1 MSPGPESLTF
11 VHQAADGPLDGPAVA
26 LTPIALEQLNAAS
39 VQSWVIDDLVD
50 RRLLLAD
57 WRSYTAWKLDWLE
70 RVDTA
75 VHGRGSVRAAAS
87 WITTPLDSVVMAA
100 RLLRAAAEAVRPTEI
115 HYIGVG
121 GPEEVDPIHDG
132 HMQFHPLLGDVPLAA
147 RLLPFVATRL
157 DVPFGIQPTRKA
169 EVASASGASLR
180 QRVAP
185 MAARLRNTWRPTL
198 GANKG
203 TTLMLWSG
211 GYGARR
217 FVRGERERERG
228 RRIALVQRGNPT
240 CLLVPSWH
248 GFRPVGMRM
257 PTDLGRTSPT
267 TPCDDLDELLHEID
281 EWAQLPGAGS
291 VLKSRLIAFTRGV
304 TPVIDKIAD
313 ALVSQLTA
321 AEIDEL
327 AAANPHAV
335 EEFGVLLAAHRHGR
349 VNRTL
354 LQHGDHLMPYDGW
367 LVTEV
372 HNFDELWT
380 SDATV
385 PSDLERAATTYSQRA
400 PRLRV
405 RSPRVEE
412 LVARS
417 RHNRSRAPDRSES
430 IGYVPA
436 MFVGDSYVMGGG
448 YFDDAWYHRW
458 HLQLLDWMEAQPDRR
473 FVWKALP
480 GSDQAE
486 DPIPQVLRRRGT
498 TNVIYE
504 TRPFRTVAGGFTRVF
519 FDFPSTALYEAVHLG
534 LPVLAVV
541 FPRFVELRSSAVERF
556 GSTVRECDDEA
567 TALDHLSHFVDARAG
582 DYVVDPARILVAENS
597 GNRAGRAEATERALP
612 PPG

>member
-11 VHQAADGPLDGPAVA
+11 VHQAAEEPPDGPAVA
-26 LTPIALEQLNAAS
+26 LTPIAVEQLNAAS
-39 VQSWVIDDLVD
+39 VQPWVIDDLVD

-57 WRSYTAWKLDWLE
+57 WRSYTAWKLDWLN
-70 RVDTA
+70 RVDAA
-75 VHGRGSVRAAAS
+75 VQGRGSVRAAAC

-100 RLLRAAAEAVRPTEI
+100 RLLRAAAEAVGPTKI

-132 HMQFHPLLGDVPLAA
+132 HMQFRPLLGDVPLAA
-147 RLLPFVATRL
+147 RLLPLVATRL
-157 DVPFGIQPTRKA
+157 GVPFEIQPTQRP
-169 EVASASGASLR
+169 EVASASSSSLR
-180 QRVAP
+180 QRVLP
-185 MAARLRNTWRPTL
+185 TAARFRNTWRPTA
-198 GANKG
+198 GANQG
-203 TTLMLWSG
+203 TTLMLWSA

-217 FVRGERERERG
+217 FARGERERG
-228 RRIALVQRGNPT
+228 RRIALLQRGNPT
-240 CLLVPSWH
+240 CVLVPSWR
-248 GFRPVGMRM
+248 GFRSVGLRV

-267 TPCDDLDELLHEID
+267 NPCDDLDELLHEID

-291 VLKSRLIAFTRGV
+291 ELKSRLMAFTQRV

-313 ALVSQLTA
+313 ALVPQLTA
-321 AEIDEL
+321 AGVDEL
-327 AAANPHAV
+327 VAANPHAV

-385 PSDLERAATTYSQRA
+385 VSDLERAATTYSQRA
-400 PRLRV
+400 PRVRV

-412 LVARS
+412 LAARS
-417 RHNRSRAPDRSES
+417 RHDRSRAPDRPEA

-436 MFVGDSYVMGGG
+436 MFVGDSYVIGGG

-458 HLQLLDWMEAQPDRR
+458 HLQLLDWMELQPDRR

-504 TRPFRTVAGGFTRVF
+504 TRPFRAVADGFTRVF
-519 FDFPSTALYEAVHLG
+519 FDFPSSALYEAVHLG

-541 FPRFVELRSSAVERF
+541 FPRFAELRSSAVERF

-567 TALDHLSHFVDARAG
+567 SALDHLSHFVDAPAG
-582 DYVVDPARILVAENS
+582 DYVVDPARILMTEDS
-597 GNRAGRAEATERALP
+597 GTRPRESP
-612 PPG
+612 PIVTPPRRWRR